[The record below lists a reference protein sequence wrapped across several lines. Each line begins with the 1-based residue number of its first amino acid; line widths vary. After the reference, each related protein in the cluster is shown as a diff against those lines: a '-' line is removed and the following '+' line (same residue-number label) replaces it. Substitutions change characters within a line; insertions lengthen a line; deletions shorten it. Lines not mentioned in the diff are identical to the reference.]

1 MMCLIMSV
9 HYSPLAPHA
18 REREGKKGTLIAI
31 CSNAPCH
38 NSDSVCR
45 LHRWPGVIAVLLIAD
60 GLEHKVTREEQS
72 CQGDGWMGSEEGV
85 CMFLCVRVCWGLVGV
100 G

>member
-9 HYSPLAPHA
+9 HYSPLAPRA
-18 REREGKKGTLIAI
+18 PEEKKGTLIAI

-38 NSDSVCR
+38 NSGSVCW

-72 CQGDGWMGSEEGV
+72 CQGDGWMGS
-85 CMFLCVRVCWGLVGV
+85 
-100 G
+100 